1 MRTIFILSAAI
12 LLLAGCSGPRP
23 LTGTTGGL
31 SVVQGD
37 AMPPPERG
45 DMTASDR
52 PYLIGPFD
60 RLSIDVFG
68 IDELKDRKVQ
78 IDASGRLSFPL
89 VGVLEVSGKTPG
101 ELAAILQDRLSD
113 GYIKNP
119 QVTVNLE
126 ETVSQVITVDGEVRE
141 PGLYPVVGRMTLM
154 RAVARAKGLTEF
166 ARQNDI
172 VVFRTVEGK
181 KLAALYNL
189 EAIRRGNYS
198 DPEVFA
204 NDVIVVGDSKARRLF
219 KDILTAAPLLTAPLI
234 IALQ

>member
-1 MRTIFILSAAI
+1 
-12 LLLAGCSGPRP
+12 
-23 LTGTTGGL
+23 
-31 SVVQGD
+31 
-37 AMPPPERG
+37 MPPPQRE
-45 DMTASDR
+45 DLTASDR

-89 VGVLEVSGKTPG
+89 VGVVEASGKTPA
-101 ELAAILQDRLSD
+101 ELAALLRERLSAS
-113 GYIKNP
+113 YIKNP

-141 PGLYPVVGRMTLM
+141 PGLYPVIGRMTLM
-154 RAVARAKGLTEF
+154 RAVARAKGLGEF
-166 ARQNDI
+166 ARQDDV
-172 VVFRTVEGK
+172 VVFRTVDGR

-189 EAIRRGNYS
+189 QAIRRGNYV

-204 NDVIVVGDSKARRLF
+204 NDVIVVGDSKARRMF
-219 KDILTAAPLLTAPLI
+219 KDVLLAAPLLTTPLI